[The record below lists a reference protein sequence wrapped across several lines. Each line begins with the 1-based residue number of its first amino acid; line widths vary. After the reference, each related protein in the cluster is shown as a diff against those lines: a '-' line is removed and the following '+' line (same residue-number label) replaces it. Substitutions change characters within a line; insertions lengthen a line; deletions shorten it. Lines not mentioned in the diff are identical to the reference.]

1 MPVSMTRKRV
11 ASIEIPPTPRR
22 GRTHALGAVAVGML
36 IVVIVILAAVPAEAQ
51 RAGSSGGWWL
61 HSTGASVS
69 KHALAAGEKSTR
81 ELIRLMDRN
90 KNGIVSKEE
99 FLRYM
104 SAEFDRL
111 DVNRSGQLDRR
122 EMRAALI
129 PDWLIETSQAKPIK
143 GRR

>member
-1 MPVSMTRKRV
+1 MTRNRV
-11 ASIEIPPTPRR
+11 ASIEIPRLVSPTR
-22 GRTHALGAVAVGML
+22 GRAHALGVVAVGML
-36 IVVIVILAAVPAEAQ
+36 IVILAVVPAEAQ

-90 KNGIVSKEE
+90 KNGVVSKDE
-99 FLRYM
+99 FIRFM

-111 DVNRSGQLDRR
+111 DINGSGQLERG
-122 EMRAALI
+122 EMRPMLI
-129 PDWLIETSQAKPIK
+129 PDWLIESPRAKPTK
-143 GRR
+143 GQR